1 MDFAIIDRIIR
12 EEECKLITGLS
23 RSTRWRMEQKGR
35 FPLRCQISPGCV
47 GWKASELK
55 KWHAC
60 PVDAYTP
67 QG

>member
-55 KWHAC
+55 KWFETAG
-60 PVDAYTP
+60 PASVAA
-67 QG
+67 